1 MYGYEKNAGLE
12 GGGKMLHGMK
22 AKKWEERQREKLE
35 KIYSLY
41 KNKMFGRAM
50 QILNQTE
57 DAEDAVQNCII
68 PISRHTECIDLYD
81 EARTLSFVYTVI
93 SHCAIDIYRKN
104 KKSRQSNLNIDD
116 VAEQAGN
123 IDIENE
129 VLVSME
135 LKRVVAAIEKL
146 DFGYREVLS
155 LFYLNEMSPREISDL
170 LEIPYNTVRS
180 NLSRGRKKLLDS
192 LDGKE

>member
-12 GGGKMLHGMK
+12 VGGKMLHGMK

-50 QILNQTE
+50 QILNQRE

-68 PISRHTECIDLYD
+68 AISRHTECIDLYD

-180 NLSRGRKKLLDS
+180 KISRGRKKLLDS

>member
-12 GGGKMLHGMK
+12 GGGKMLRGMK

-50 QILNQTE
+50 QILNQRE

-68 PISRHTECIDLYD
+68 AISRHTECIDLYD

-116 VAEQAGN
+116 VAEQEGN

-135 LKRVVAAIEKL
+135 LKRVAAAIEKL

-180 NLSRGRKKLLDS
+180 KISRGRKKLLDS

>member
-12 GGGKMLHGMK
+12 GGGKMLHWMK

-50 QILNQTE
+50 QILNQRE

-68 PISRHTECIDLYD
+68 AISRHTECIDLYD

-180 NLSRGRKKLLDS
+180 KISRGRKKLLDS

>member
-1 MYGYEKNAGLE
+1 MKKMAGLE
-12 GGGKMLHGMK
+12 GVEKCYMGESEKVGGTSK
-22 AKKWEERQREKLE
+22 REKLE

-50 QILNQTE
+50 QILNQRE

-68 PISRHTECIDLYD
+68 AISRHTECIDLYD
-81 EARTLSFVYTVI
+81 EARTLPLCILDI

-116 VAEQAGN
+116 VAEQEGN

-180 NLSRGRKKLLDS
+180 KISRGRKKLLDS

>member
-50 QILNQTE
+50 QILNQRE

-68 PISRHTECIDLYD
+68 AISRHTECIDLYD

-116 VAEQAGN
+116 VAEQEGN

-170 LEIPYNTVRS
+170 L
-180 NLSRGRKKLLDS
+180 
-192 LDGKE
+192 

>member
-41 KNKMFGRAM
+41 KNKMFDRAM
-50 QILNQTE
+50 QILNQRE

-68 PISRHTECIDLYD
+68 AISRHTECIDLYD

-180 NLSRGRKKLLDS
+180 KISRGRKKLLNS
-192 LDGKE
+192 LEGKE

>member
-50 QILNQTE
+50 QILNQRE

-68 PISRHTECIDLYD
+68 AISRHTECIDLDD

-116 VAEQAGN
+116 IAEQAGS

-180 NLSRGRKKLLDS
+180 KISRGRKKLLDS

>member
-1 MYGYEKNAGLE
+1 
-12 GGGKMLHGMK
+12 MLRGRK
-22 AKKWEERQREKLE
+22 AKKWEKCQREKLE

-50 QILNQTE
+50 QILNQRE

-68 PISRHTECIDLYD
+68 AISRHTECIDLDD
-81 EARTLSFVYTVI
+81 EARTLSVVYTVI

-180 NLSRGRKKLLDS
+180 KISRGRKKLLNS
-192 LDGKE
+192 LEGRE

>member
-12 GGGKMLHGMK
+12 GDGKMLHGMK

-50 QILNQTE
+50 QILNQRE

-68 PISRHTECIDLYD
+68 AISRHTECIDLYD

-180 NLSRGRKKLLDS
+180 KISRGRKKLLDS

>member
-1 MYGYEKNAGLE
+1 MYGCKRNAGLE
-12 GGGKMLHGMK
+12 GGGKMLRGMK
-22 AKKWEERQREKLE
+22 VKKWEERQREKLE

-50 QILNQTE
+50 QILNQRE

-68 PISRHTECIDLYD
+68 AISRHTECIDLDD

-116 VAEQAGN
+116 IAEQAGS

-135 LKRVVAAIEKL
+135 LKRVVVAIEKL

-180 NLSRGRKKLLDS
+180 KISRGRKKLLDS

>member
-50 QILNQTE
+50 QILNQRE

-68 PISRHTECIDLYD
+68 AISRHTECIDLYD

-170 LEIPYNTVRS
+170 LEIPYNTARS
-180 NLSRGRKKLLDS
+180 KISRGRKKLLDS

>member
-1 MYGYEKNAGLE
+1 M
-12 GGGKMLHGMK
+12 
-22 AKKWEERQREKLE
+22 
-35 KIYSLY
+35 
-41 KNKMFGRAM
+41 
-50 QILNQTE
+50 
-57 DAEDAVQNCII
+57 
-68 PISRHTECIDLYD
+68 
-81 EARTLSFVYTVI
+81 YTVI

-170 LEIPYNTVRS
+170 LEITYNTVRS
-180 NLSRGRKKLLDS
+180 KISRGRKKLLDS

>member
-1 MYGYEKNAGLE
+1 MYGYEKNARLE

-50 QILNQTE
+50 QILNQRE

-68 PISRHTECIDLYD
+68 AISRHTECIDLYD

-116 VAEQAGN
+116 VAEQEGN
-123 IDIENE
+123 NDIENE

-180 NLSRGRKKLLDS
+180 KISRGRKKLLDS

>member
-50 QILNQTE
+50 QILNQRE

-68 PISRHTECIDLYD
+68 AISRHTECIDLYD

-116 VAEQAGN
+116 IAEQAGS

-135 LKRVVAAIEKL
+135 LKRVVAVIEKL

-180 NLSRGRKKLLDS
+180 KISRGRKKLLDS

>member
-50 QILNQTE
+50 QILNQRE

-68 PISRHTECIDLYD
+68 AISRHTECIDLYD

-123 IDIENE
+123 IHIENE

-180 NLSRGRKKLLDS
+180 KISRGRKKLLDS

>member
-22 AKKWEERQREKLE
+22 AKKWVERQREKLE

-50 QILNQTE
+50 QILNQRE

-68 PISRHTECIDLYD
+68 AISRHTECIDLYD

-180 NLSRGRKKLLDS
+180 KISRGRKKLLDS

>member
-50 QILNQTE
+50 QILNQRE

-68 PISRHTECIDLYD
+68 AISRHTECIDLYD
-81 EARTLSFVYTVI
+81 EARTFSFVYTVI

-116 VAEQAGN
+116 VAEQEGN

-180 NLSRGRKKLLDS
+180 KISRGRKKLLDS

>member
-41 KNKMFGRAM
+41 KNKMFDRAM
-50 QILNQTE
+50 QILNQRE

-68 PISRHTECIDLYD
+68 AISRHTECIDLYD

-180 NLSRGRKKLLDS
+180 KISRGRKKLLDS

>member
-50 QILNQTE
+50 QILNQRE

-68 PISRHTECIDLYD
+68 AISRHTECIDLYD

-116 VAEQAGN
+116 VAEQDGN

-180 NLSRGRKKLLDS
+180 KISRGRKKLLDS

>member
-12 GGGKMLHGMK
+12 GGGKMLRGMK

-50 QILNQTE
+50 QILNQRE

-68 PISRHTECIDLYD
+68 AISRHTECIDLDD

-170 LEIPYNTVRS
+170 LEISYNTVRS
-180 NLSRGRKKLLDS
+180 KISRGRRKLLDS

>member
-12 GGGKMLHGMK
+12 GGGKMLHAMK

-41 KNKMFGRAM
+41 KNKMFDRAM
-50 QILNQTE
+50 QILNQRE

-68 PISRHTECIDLYD
+68 AISRHTECIDLYD

-116 VAEQAGN
+116 VAEQEGN

-180 NLSRGRKKLLDS
+180 KISRGRKKLLDS

>member
-41 KNKMFGRAM
+41 KNKMFDRAM
-50 QILNQTE
+50 QILNQRE

-68 PISRHTECIDLYD
+68 AISRHTECIDLYD
-81 EARTLSFVYTVI
+81 EARTLFFVYTVI

-116 VAEQAGN
+116 VAEQEGN

-180 NLSRGRKKLLDS
+180 KISRGRKKLLDS

>member
-50 QILNQTE
+50 QILNQRE

-68 PISRHTECIDLYD
+68 AISRHTECIDLYD

-93 SHCAIDIYRKN
+93 SQCAIDIYRKN

-180 NLSRGRKKLLDS
+180 KISRGRKKLLDS

>member
-50 QILNQTE
+50 QILNQRE

-68 PISRHTECIDLYD
+68 AISRHTECIDLYD

-104 KKSRQSNLNIDD
+104 KKSRQ
-116 VAEQAGN
+116 
-123 IDIENE
+123 
-129 VLVSME
+129 
-135 LKRVVAAIEKL
+135 
-146 DFGYREVLS
+146 
-155 LFYLNEMSPREISDL
+155 
-170 LEIPYNTVRS
+170 
-180 NLSRGRKKLLDS
+180 
-192 LDGKE
+192 

>member
-50 QILNQTE
+50 QILNQRE

-68 PISRHTECIDLYD
+68 AISRHTECIDLYD
-81 EARTLSFVYTVI
+81 EARTLFFVYTVI

-116 VAEQAGN
+116 VAEQEGN

-180 NLSRGRKKLLDS
+180 KISRGRKKLLDS